1 MLIAIFPLFY
11 YALSLH
17 WKPHCPALPTLPL
30 FERLHQSTNIHVQR
44 AVKVVVAVGQIK
56 LCIQF
61 TLETTPTPSL
71 LNVVKE
77 GTGNLT
83 IIWGEW
89 VLSSRRRGKLIKSS
103 LK

>member
-44 AVKVVVAVGQIK
+44 AVKVVVAVGEIK

-61 TLETTPTPSL
+61 TLETTSTPSL
-71 LNVVKE
+71 INVVKSNNILV
-77 GTGNLT
+77 GVGT
-83 IIWGEW
+83 II
-89 VLSSRRRGKLIKSS
+89 KAKS
-103 LK
+103 KTV